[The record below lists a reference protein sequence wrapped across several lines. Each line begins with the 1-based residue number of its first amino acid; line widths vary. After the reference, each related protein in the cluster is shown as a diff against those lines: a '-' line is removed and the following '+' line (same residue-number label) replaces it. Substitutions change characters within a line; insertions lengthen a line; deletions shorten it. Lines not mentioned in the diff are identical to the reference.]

1 MGIEDYHVIGL
12 VGEGSFG
19 KVYKGRRKYTRQ
31 VGSARL
37 VSLAVFSD
45 DFGYSYTP
53 HQRPHEPT
61 RCDLGHRQLLTVH
74 VIYLILI
81 QTVAMKFI
89 LKHGKTDK
97 DLHNLRQEI
106 EVTNCC
112 CLFIYLHVKI
122 GYVCHVNEGLCV
134 GVGDGLHCGRETLS
148 PKQMG

>member
-1 MGIEDYHVIGL
+1 MSLPDFIWVID
-12 VGEGSFG
+12 
-19 KVYKGRRKYTRQ
+19 K
-31 VGSARL
+31 
-37 VSLAVFSD
+37 
-45 DFGYSYTP
+45 
-53 HQRPHEPT
+53 
-61 RCDLGHRQLLTVH
+61 LTVH
-74 VIYLILI
+74 VLCLILI